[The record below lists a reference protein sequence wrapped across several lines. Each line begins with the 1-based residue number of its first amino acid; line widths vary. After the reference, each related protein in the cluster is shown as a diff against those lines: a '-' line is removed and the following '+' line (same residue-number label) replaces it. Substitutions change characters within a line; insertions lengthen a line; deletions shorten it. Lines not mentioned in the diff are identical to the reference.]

1 MSVPQNPLYV
11 IGKSVNNV
19 FTVSAATATL
29 TPTNTASR
37 IYRLRLCDLHISQW
51 SDRPNRLVEA
61 TVPPATFASLW
72 RASLPNQ
79 FTADPA
85 DGYFSFVREKRKIK
99 CYETSSCS
107 SYSSSSGAGGKGRGG
122 GGCGCG
128 SDSCCNPCEDP
139 CAPCDPCAKPPC
151 IFSALVGGAQVN
163 ADRTLD
169 LQFQL
174 CQDIKEF
181 AVETRLS
188 GVAITLNRVF
198 IPPIGSYRLDIT
210 PTKACPVFNDA
221 FVGCNPNSNS
231 KVSTTYSILFSDGGN
246 TMDFSDP
253 VDTTGSINR
262 FSLRVSWPRVG
273 VVQLTTRAGVSV
285 MADAQERYDEAGTNK
300 YRKVWVW
307 TFDDSTT
314 PPDFL
319 PDYAFSSRW
328 ILTSSSTEP
337 SANC

>member
-1 MSVPQNPLYV
+1 MSIPQNPLYV
-11 IGKSVNNV
+11 IGKSINNV
-19 FTVSAATATL
+19 FTISAATATL
-29 TPTNTASR
+29 TSTNTASR
-37 IYRLRLCDLHISQW
+37 LYRLRLCDVHISEW
-51 SDRPNRLVEA
+51 SDRPNRLIEA
-61 TVPPATFASLW
+61 NVPLSTFASLW
-72 RASLPNQ
+72 RSSLPNQ

-85 DGYFSFVREKRKIK
+85 DGYFAYVREKRKIK
-99 CYETSSCS
+99 CYDASSCS
-107 SYSSSSGAGGKGRGG
+107 SSHKGAGGGG
-122 GGCGCG
+122 SCGCP
-128 SDSCCNPCEDP
+128 SDSCYNPCKDP
-139 CAPCDPCAKPPC
+139 CEPCDPCAKPPC
-151 IFSALVGGAQVN
+151 IFSALVGAAQVN

-174 CQDIKEF
+174 SQDIKEF
-181 AVETRLS
+181 AVETKLS
-188 GVAITLNRVF
+188 GVSITLNRVF
-198 IPPIGSYRLDIT
+198 IPPLGSYRLDVT

-253 VDTTGSINR
+253 VDTTGTITR
-262 FSLRVSWPRVG
+262 YTLRVSWPRVG

-285 MADAQERYDEAGTNK
+285 TADAQERYDEAGANK

-307 TFDDSTT
+307 TFDDNTT

-328 ILTSSSTEP
+328 ILTAAATEP